1 MVACANSSWIIV
13 VISIERWFAVCKP
26 FQKSRLFTK
35 KRVASAILC
44 LFIASLIFFS
54 YFPFIV
60 SVIKSNSTTGT
71 TTNETFNNYSTE
83 YEYKCDMIEKYT
95 KHYKYL
101 GFVSIILIYF
111 VPFFILAILN
121 AIILCRL
128 RVSPFKTKLNL
139 IVKNKILKNNETQ
152 IKELETKRRNSLV
165 LIALQKMT
173 SNGSKNDRS
182 LHVTLLS
189 VSITFMILT
198 FPFQFRY

>member
-1 MVACANSSWIIV
+1 M
-13 VISIERWFAVCKP
+13 
-26 FQKSRLFTK
+26 
-35 KRVASAILC
+35 
-44 LFIASLIFFS
+44 
-54 YFPFIV
+54 
-60 SVIKSNSTTGT
+60 KSNSTTN
-71 TTNETFNNYSTE
+71 TTNETLNNYSTE

-111 VPFFILAILN
+111 VPFFILALLN
-121 AIILCRL
+121 AMILCRL
-128 RVSPFKTKLNL
+128 RVSPFKAKLNL

-152 IKELETKRRNSLV
+152 NKELETKRRNSLV